1 MRRNGRSQ
9 TNPASPLICVWT
21 RMERPVRAP
30 TRCASVSFFKRS
42 NDISDLAQ
50 VRYVKGQRT
59 AGSAEEKQTHWIATI
74 QYVYGEPS
82 KDPKVRRWRC
92 RSVSR
97 SWSFLARAGGPATES
112 GSPRPATIPSGA
124 AGVAVIRRASNCSL
138 LQRASGR
145 GLTFGGWAE
154 QLPVKG
160 AVDSRI
166 RVAVYNAEQ
175 VYRLYAYVGYQ
186 IDLEFEPGET
196 YVGIGGG
203 DLEGL
208 TVGAFDNHLL
218 LKPKAANVGTNLAVL
233 APIAFRLTRLP
244 RYSALDPAPE
254 SGDGRGHLR
263 GALHLSRHRKARGPS
278 AASERVEAD
287 LAQASAHRARN
298 LDYWFCGNEAV
309 RPVAASDDGVH
320 TRLTFGAKAELP
332 AIFVRNDDGSESL
345 LNFSIDEGD
354 VIVHRVARRFILR
367 RGRLTG
373 CIVNKGFVGGGERLE
388 SGTVAPDVR
397 RDHAEGRLQPMNVSF
412 GMHPT
417 EGCEQQP
424 AEEGSD
430 MPDRAV
436 GERWHVASVNRLA
449 RSSITSRA

>member
-1 MRRNGRSQ
+1 MRW
-9 TNPASPLICVWT
+9 ALF
-21 RMERPVRAP
+21 A
-30 TRCASVSFFKRS
+30 
-42 NDISDLAQ
+42 L
-50 VRYVKGQRT
+50 
-59 AGSAEEKQTHWIATI
+59 SALFVAH
-74 QYVYGEPS
+74 
-82 KDPKVRRWRC
+82 
-92 RSVSR
+92 
-97 SWSFLARAGGPATES
+97 
-112 GSPRPATIPSGA
+112 A
-124 AGVAVIRRASNCSL
+124 AVG
-138 LQRASGR
+138 
-145 GLTFGGWAE
+145 E

-166 RVAVYNAEQ
+166 RVAAYNAEQ

-186 IDLEFEPGET
+186 IDVEFEPGET

-218 LKPKAANVGTNLAVL
+218 LKPKAANIGTNLTV
-233 APIAFRLTRLP
+233 FTNRRHYHFE
-244 RYSALDPAPE
+244 YSAKIRRPNMTTDEVIYAVRFTYPASAKP
-254 SGDGRGHLR
+254 DGPT
-263 GALHLSRHRKARGPS
+263 AE
-278 AASERVEAD
+278 ERVEAD
-287 LAQASAHRARN
+287 LAQASAHRPRN

-373 CIVNKGFVGGGERLE
+373 CIVNKGFVGSGERLE

-397 RDHAEGRLQPMNVSF
+397 RERK
-412 GMHPT
+412 
-417 EGCEQQP
+417 
-424 AEEGSD
+424 GSS
-430 MPDRAV
+430 P
-436 GERWHVASVNRLA
+436 
-449 RSSITSRA
+449 